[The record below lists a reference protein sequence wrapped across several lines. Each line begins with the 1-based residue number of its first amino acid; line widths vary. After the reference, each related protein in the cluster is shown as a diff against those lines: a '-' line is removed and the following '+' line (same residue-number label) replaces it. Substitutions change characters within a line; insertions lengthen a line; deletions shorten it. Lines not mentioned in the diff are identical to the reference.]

1 MSCPCD
7 LVLTMADNIP
17 AIRVLLIEDD
27 AGDALLV
34 REMLAESETPVYV
47 LSHVDRLGLARQRL
61 LAEGFDVVLLDL
73 SLPDGQGLPL
83 VTAIREAAPATPI
96 VIMSG
101 RRDDDFAVQV
111 VQAGVQDYCVK
122 GHVDSFLLS
131 HVLRYAIERKRIED
145 DLRRSNAEL
154 AVLFHVSSTVSRSID
169 LHGVLADIIDSI
181 AGLEVLHLEK
191 KGAILTVEDDGSLR
205 LAHEIG
211 HTAEFISAHQHL
223 LVGEC
228 LCGRAAAEGQMV
240 ISDGDCQDVRHRRLC
255 AGLAAHGHIIV
266 PLKARERVLGV
277 LCLYTAPH
285 TAVKEAERKM
295 LLSIG
300 EQIGVA
306 IENAKLYETTRRLA
320 LHDPLT
326 GLANRRHLDIVAESS
341 LAMARRYGTPFS
353 IILLDLDHFKLYN
366 DTHGHSAGDRLLVA
380 CARTMK
386 KEVRDTNLVVRYGG
400 EEFLVLLPDTEIT
413 AALAVAE
420 RLRLKIKEN
429 SGVTVSLGVSWAKD
443 ASSTMSEL
451 ISVADTALYQAKN
464 SGRNKVVCAAP
475 RRKKAGGSP

>member
-1 MSCPCD
+1 
-7 LVLTMADNIP
+7 MAYTTQE
-17 AIRVLLIEDD
+17 IRVLLIEDD

-34 REMLAESETPVYV
+34 GEMLAEIETPSFM
-47 LSHVDRLGLARQRL
+47 LTHVDRLATALQL
-61 LAEGFDVVLLDL
+61 LKSESFGVILLDL

-83 VTAIREAAPATPI
+83 VTAVRKAVPSTPI
-96 VIMSG
+96 VVMSG
-101 RRDDDFAVQV
+101 QRDDDVAVKI

-131 HVLRYAIERKRIED
+131 RSLRYAIERKRIED
-145 DLRRSNAEL
+145 ELRRRNAEL

-181 AGLEVLHLEK
+181 AGLDILNLER

-205 LAHEIG
+205 LSHEIG
-211 HTAEFISAHQHL
+211 HSSEFILAHQHL
-223 LVGEC
+223 QVGEC
-228 LCGRAAAEGQMV
+228 LCGKAAAEGKLIV
-240 ISDGDCQDVRHRRLC
+240 SDGYCQDDLHTT
-255 AGLAAHGHIIV
+255 AYGGPEPHGHIVV

-277 LCLYTAPH
+277 LCLSTAPNPSL
-285 TAVKEAERKM
+285 KEAEQKM
-295 LLSIG
+295 LMSIG
-300 EQIGVA
+300 EQIGIA
-306 IENAKLYETTRRLA
+306 IENAKLYETTKRLA

-353 IILLDLDHFKLYN
+353 IILLDIDHFKLFN
-366 DTHGHSAGDRLLVA
+366 DTHGHSAGDKLLVA
-380 CARTMK
+380 VAKTMK
-386 KEVRDTNLVVRYGG
+386 REVRDTNLVVRYGG

-420 RLRLKIKEN
+420 RIRLKINE
-429 SGVTVSLGVSWAKD
+429 STGVTVSLGVSWAKD
-443 ASSTMSEL
+443 GSNTMTEL

-464 SGRNKVVCAAP
+464 SGRNKVACAAS
-475 RRKKAGGSP
+475 RLKKEDDAA